1 MKKYYEAY
9 EERYKKIHA
18 ETGLA
23 WAGEKPSPTILK
35 LLKKYNA
42 SKDSTILD
50 LGCGEGQNALYVMKH
65 KYNVEG
71 CDISKEAIEWCKNKA
86 REKKLNENNFFVM
99 DILKNNLK
107 KKYDF
112 IYSVAVLHMLVEE
125 KDRLKFLV
133 FIRKHLK
140 ENGKAFIIVMGDGKE
155 ERRSDTTKAFD
166 LADRPFGDSI
176 VKVATT
182 SCRMVNWE
190 KLLEEMDKANLK
202 VLNYYNDKTISGF
215 VNSMIVEVENY

>member
-1 MKKYYEAY
+1 
-9 EERYKKIHA
+9 
-18 ETGLA
+18 
-23 WAGEKPSPTILK
+23 
-35 LLKKYNA
+35 
-42 SKDSTILD
+42 
-50 LGCGEGQNALYVMKH
+50 
-65 KYNVEG
+65 
-71 CDISKEAIEWCKNKA
+71 
-86 REKKLNENNFFVM
+86 M

-190 KLLEEMDKANLK
+190 KLLEEMDNANLK

-215 VNSMIVEVENY
+215 VNSMVVEVENY